1 MTKTCR
7 FLYASVAFMLHCC
20 HHSAH
25 RICDGY
31 ASATQSCWTVV
42 CKHLGREN
50 QFVSVMQV
58 YVMTNKWQFKAVQ
71 RMDLGSD
78 SNHGISLSSQK
89 SNAGT
94 NGTAVT
100 ASGMNYLHE
109 F

>member
-1 MTKTCR
+1 
-7 FLYASVAFMLHCC
+7 
-20 HHSAH
+20 
-25 RICDGY
+25 
-31 ASATQSCWTVV
+31 
-42 CKHLGREN
+42 
-50 QFVSVMQV
+50 MQV

-100 ASGMNYLHE
+100 ASGMHYLRK
-109 F
+109 